1 MIRFFD
7 RQWPDGTML
16 GIHDLRL
23 FIVSGLVLSITP
35 EPDTAHIVGRS
46 AQFGWRSG
54 AAATLGIGSGC
65 LVRVVACWARSS
77 DSTARCGAWVS
88 PPFQRGRRAG
98 SGNPAARCAG
108 STARSAECSSISAS
122 GWRCCRR
129 ARICTH
135 EYLVLG
141 FEISRNRI
149 AHPGRFA

>member
-1 MIRFFD
+1 
-7 RQWPDGTML
+7 ML

-65 LVRVVACWARSS
+65 LVHVFACMYLPAGRDLHIQRHAVVP
-77 DSTARCGAWVS
+77 G
-88 PPFQRGRRAG
+88 
-98 SGNPAARCAG
+98 
-108 STARSAECSSISAS
+108 
-122 GWRCCRR
+122 CRR
-129 ARICTH
+129 PFSADGASRFMHSRI
-135 EYLVLG
+135 LG
-141 FEISRNRI
+141 FGTQSVAIFEISRNRI